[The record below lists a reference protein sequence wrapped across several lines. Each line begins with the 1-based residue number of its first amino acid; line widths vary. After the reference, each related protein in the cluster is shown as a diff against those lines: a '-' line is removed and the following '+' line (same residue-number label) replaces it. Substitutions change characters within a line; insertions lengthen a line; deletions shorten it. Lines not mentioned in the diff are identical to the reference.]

1 MRKQNV
7 SIAIIICICLLMFNP
22 ANVNAKGKEIDDSL
36 LTVQQFVL
44 EAPKDFPTTSS
55 WIHNSIISATPLYGI
70 NDTVSAYCVDFFNE
84 DIKQEAYMIVNI
96 TSGEPQILEFH
107 PNGKSP
113 YSDCGHEEYYYGGF
127 ENYYVKENNNQLRN
141 LLTNTLASE
150 DVVLC
155 DKQASTSS
163 TSSVSRSVTSG
174 YHNISGVPDYK
185 WRKGCTPT
193 SLAMSIKY
201 KFGSSVD
208 GQNTLIDRLAKECR
222 TESDGSTWTDKIQ
235 PGVLSYLSSKNIK
248 PSFCR
253 AYSALAVSDIPIFG
267 AASNP
272 LSAYQSY
279 INSDVPVIILMEDA
293 KGTSAAYPNG
303 FGRHSVCG
311 TGYYTGS
318 AGQFVIVHTTQCE
331 GDVYVAYSGTALGNF
346 AWFIVY

>member
-7 SIAIIICICLLMFNP
+7 LIAIIICICLLMFNST
-22 ANVNAKGKEIDDSL
+22 NVNAKGKGFDDPL

-55 WIHNSIISATPLYGI
+55 WIHNSIISSIPLYDI
-70 NDTVSAYCVDFFNE
+70 NDTINAYCVDFFNE
-84 DIKQEAYMIVNI
+84 DVKQEAYMIVNI

-113 YSDCGHEEYYYGGF
+113 YSDREQEEYYYGGF
-127 ENYYVKENNNQLRN
+127 ENYYVKENDDQLRN
-141 LLTNTLASE
+141 LLTNTLASR
-150 DVVLC
+150 DVVLW
-155 DKQASTSS
+155 DDSASTSY
-163 TSSVSRSVTSG
+163 VSRSVVDG
-174 YHNISGVPDYK
+174 YRNISGVPDYK

-201 KFGSSVD
+201 RFGSSVD
-208 GQNTLIDRLAKECR
+208 SQNTLIDRLANACGTASKGHTLTSE
-222 TESDGSTWTDKIQ
+222 IQ
-235 PGVLSYLSSKNIK
+235 TGVLSYLSSKNIT

-253 AYSALAVSDIPIFG
+253 AYSVLAVSDIPIHG
-267 AASNP
+267 ATSNP

-279 INSDVPVIILMEDA
+279 INSDVPVIILMDGA
-293 KGTSAAYPNG
+293 KGTSTAYPNG
-303 FGRHSVCG
+303 FGEHSVCG
-311 TGYYTGS
+311 TGYYVGA

-331 GDVYVAYSGTALGNF
+331 GDVYVAYSETALGNF